1 MYVTVQLLTSFGK
14 LMSSRIDEEEE
25 EEEEGDEEEGEE
37 EEEFS
42 HQDSDRISDD
52 GLSHDRS
59 LLTTGDESDASPP
72 PPIPIPL
79 PQHTGKRRNLLP
91 SSPSSSSL
99 GQGAR
104 TGLIGAL
111 GAMFSASA
119 ATSSRAQ
126 KRANK
131 SKLSAEEILQN
142 KLKVEQQ
149 LKLGIYSSLH

>member
-1 MYVTVQLLTSFGK
+1 MN
-14 LMSSRIDEEEE
+14 SRIDEEDEE
-25 EEEEGDEEEGEE
+25 EEEDDEGGDGDGEEGDGEE
-37 EEEFS
+37 ELS
-42 HQDSDRISDD
+42 HQEDSDRISDD

-72 PPIPIPL
+72 LPL

-104 TGLIGAL
+104 VGLIGAL

-119 ATSSRAQ
+119 ATTSRAQ

-131 SKLSAEEILQN
+131 SKLTAEEILQN

-149 LKLGIYSSLH
+149 LKLGIVICMHVCI

>member
-1 MYVTVQLLTSFGK
+1 MN
-14 LMSSRIDEEEE
+14 SRIDEEDEE
-25 EEEEGDEEEGEE
+25 EDEDDEGGDGGGDGEEGDGEE
-37 EEEFS
+37 
-42 HQDSDRISDD
+42 DSDRISDD

-72 PPIPIPL
+72 LPL

-104 TGLIGAL
+104 VGLIGAL

-119 ATSSRAQ
+119 ATTSRAQ

-131 SKLSAEEILQN
+131 SNLTAEEILQN

-149 LKLGIYSSLH
+149 LKLGIVICMYVCM

>member
-1 MYVTVQLLTSFGK
+1 MN
-14 LMSSRIDEEEE
+14 SRIDEEDEE
-25 EEEEGDEEEGEE
+25 DEDDEDDEGGDGDGDGEEGDGEE
-37 EEEFS
+37 ELS
-42 HQDSDRISDD
+42 HQEDSD

-72 PPIPIPL
+72 LPL

-104 TGLIGAL
+104 VGLIGAL

-119 ATSSRAQ
+119 ATTSRAQ
-126 KRANK
+126 KRVNK
-131 SKLSAEEILQN
+131 SKLTAEEILLN
-142 KLKVEQQ
+142 KLKVDQQ
-149 LKLGIYSSLH
+149 LKLGIVICMYVCI

>member
-1 MYVTVQLLTSFGK
+1 MN
-14 LMSSRIDEEEE
+14 SRIDEEDEE
-25 EEEEGDEEEGEE
+25 EDEDDEGGDGGGDGEEGDGEE
-37 EEEFS
+37 
-42 HQDSDRISDD
+42 DSDRISDD

-72 PPIPIPL
+72 LPL

-104 TGLIGAL
+104 VGLIGAL

-119 ATSSRAQ
+119 ATTSRAQ

-131 SKLSAEEILQN
+131 SKLTAEEILQN

-149 LKLGIYSSLH
+149 LKLGIVICMYVCM